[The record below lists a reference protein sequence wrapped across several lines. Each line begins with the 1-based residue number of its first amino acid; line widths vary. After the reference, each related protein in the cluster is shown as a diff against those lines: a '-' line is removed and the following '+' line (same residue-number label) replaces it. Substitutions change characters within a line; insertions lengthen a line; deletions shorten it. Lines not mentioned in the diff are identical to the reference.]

1 MANGFARRVSLIFSL
16 VFVALSGVHSAF
28 AQTESVPAVW
38 VVTAPTASVYSEPS
52 DGAKAAGRVQK
63 GRLLRSTG
71 ERRGSFIGL
80 STKSGQ
86 KLWIRD
92 ADARPSQPVS
102 ERSVEDDLERAPMRA
117 SERAP
122 GSSGPHIPPRATFDL
137 GASTGSVSA
146 RGSSYSYT
154 EINLG
159 LNLFFYDWLDWRN
172 AVYGRL
178 VSGYDNSYGLDTSLR
193 GIASFGNSQLGATAF
208 AGPGWRFPSD
218 EGGTPFIEGGLVFR
232 LPGIALG
239 GGARSFLRSW
249 VNSGQANEVQYFIIL
264 SGGGSL

>member
-1 MANGFARRVSLIFSL
+1 MANGFARRVSLIFPAL
-16 VFVALSGVHSAF
+16 FVASGGLSFAF
-28 AQTESVPAVW
+28 AQADSAPSVW
-38 VVTAPTASVYSEPS
+38 VVTAPTASVYSEPT
-52 DGAKAAGRVQK
+52 DDARAAGRVQK
-63 GRLLRSTG
+63 GRLLRSNG

-86 KLWIRD
+86 KLWIRE

-102 ERSVEDDLERAPMRA
+102 DRSVEDDLERAPLRPI
-117 SERAP
+117 ER
-122 GSSGPHIPPRATFDL
+122 GSRSSGPHIPPRATFDL

-146 RGSSYSYT
+146 RGTSFSYT

-249 VNSGQANEVQYFIIL
+249 VNSGQPNEVQYFIIL